1 MISVKY
7 TATFGT
13 VRWEKHLGL
22 PDQLASTYLQS
33 VVPAEWTANDRLR
46 GLTYV
51 VVTLD
56 LEEARFQGGPP
67 PLTFDVSGRLL
78 LDTRTSTTA
87 WGENSALVIYDWL
100 TAEWGFGIDPADVDT
115 ASINAAA
122 NACDAVISLTV
133 GPDTSSGATYT
144 ANGAC
149 TSDAPQEA
157 VLEELAQSMAGL
169 VTHTGGLWVVNAGAY
184 TAPVLALTENLQAGA
199 IEVVQAGA
207 AYADIFNGVR
217 GRMIEHGRAVES
229 DFDPYSNSAYVTDD
243 GDELW
248 TDITLPWTDNRA
260 RARNL
265 ARIFTEQARESLVIR
280 YPAQLH
286 AWPLQVGDRVTVTS
300 AEYGWSAKV
309 FRVTDWQWSDQSA
322 VLLTLQEDGASIYDL
337 ADAATADSLPNT
349 GLPNPYAVP
358 ALTGMAAASGSAHV
372 LRQGDGSFLPRVWV
386 TWDAISSAYVTQ
398 GGRVEI
404 RWRRVGVDA
413 VDQWRS
419 VGAGG
424 GSTGE
429 YLVGAGAGDQVI
441 IAARAVNSL
450 GASGVESII
459 NHIVIG
465 DTTAPA
471 NATGMAYDTVIGGM
485 QVWWDDPTESDYAYS
500 ELRQG
505 VSWAAGAELFIGRGN
520 TTTWYPPSDASYTL
534 WLVHYDRTGNASTPE
549 SLATTYV
556 GIGGTAGGNSA
567 TVYLYQRTAS
577 ATPPSTLPAATL
589 TYTFATGALSGGSLG
604 LWSQTIPGSG
614 GAYLHVTLA
623 RAYSTSA
630 TFDIPPGAWA
640 AAAMLSQDGA
650 AGSDAKAL
658 TLTSTALAFTYSATN
673 VETPASQTISVT
685 AQLANLAGTAA
696 FTCTRY
702 DATGSSL
709 GTVVMGGSGNT
720 RTLTGTQFAATAYA
734 VVGATLAGFTDQIT
748 VVRLRDG
755 SGGITPTF
763 DNSAHTLPAAS
774 DGTVSS
780 YAGSGGK
787 IQVYEGSTALTFHT
801 TLAAGRFTIGTP
813 VVSPA
818 LAITVGARSGSGTTL
833 CTVAVHSA
841 ASAAQ
846 DVITITYPVTV
857 RRADGTDVTF
867 DIVQTLTKSRQ
878 GAAGASVA
886 ELNVYRRATSVPS
899 APSGG
904 SFDFT
909 TQVLTPPAS
918 WSVGVPSGTDPVYVA
933 RGVASTATPGAT
945 VTPIWS
951 SAALAFSDGQAVDAI
966 FKRSASQPST
976 PSPSVGVPVGWY
988 GTVAEVP
995 ASGNAMWS
1003 SFGTRPGPTANW
1015 TWNAAVQVEG
1025 LDGEAGAPAVTA
1037 GANKLVLVVNTWAD
1051 GVVKAGQLPTGTTA
1065 FVKLGGVDDTMNWS
1079 ASAVASA
1086 GLTVSQAGATFNLTA
1101 LSSSVDSGTIT
1112 ITGTRSGYDNVVV
1125 VVSVSKAKDAQ
1136 VSAGPNLGLG
1146 NLQTGAT
1153 KLFGSGS
1160 VTLSAKLEFRTDG
1173 SVYAIGA
1180 ATGETTKTNKRGE
1193 WYSPLTGSVGNSY
1206 SVTFND
1212 LSTPYPGGT
1221 RSKSEG
1227 AMTTTRYVQHSN
1239 TASGGTY
1246 SYDAAWAYT
1255 VTRNSDGATVS
1266 SGSIFSLLSR
1276 EV

>member
-1 MISVKY
+1 MRWLAAAALLLAPGLAWADPITIVATLAPYIGGTLAAAAATAAVFVATYGGYILAAYSVYGGIQARRKAKSAAAAARRAYNASLTDRTITTLQATPPWRVVYGRAIVGGDIVAILTSDKTGTRDNGGSYTKPDALKHIVICLAAHQCQDVHEVMIDGIAIGALDGSGWATTGEFGGKPRTIYQERTLAAGAFATFDAAPTVISAGYQGAHDTGWVDTSYSVVGNTVTNTAGVSATISVKY

-441 IAARAVNSL
+441 IAAGAVNSL
-450 GASGVESII
+450 GARGVETII
-459 NHIVIG
+459 SHVVAG
-465 DTTAPA
+465 DTAAPA
-471 NATGMAYDTVIGGM
+471 VPSGYTLEVLPGVLLFSWLQPPEADFDLSQKQERTTTSEDPPA
-485 QVWWDDPTESDYAYS
+485 WDDAGRVLWQGRAS
-500 ELRQG
+500 ERLLPWPADGTHQMMLRH
-505 VSWAAGAELFIGRGN
+505 V
-520 TTTWYPPSDASYTL
+520 
-534 WLVHYDRTGNASTPE
+534 DRSGNASAPMQIEYTVTGLLVTDVTRSWFRHDGTGAQWERTLLDPE
-549 SLATTYV
+549 NDIPIGLEDAFWIGDGGTLAIAGIAEALAT
-556 GIGGTAGGNSA
+556 AEN
-567 TVYLYQRTAS
+567 
-577 ATPPSTLPAATL
+577 
-589 TYTFATGALSGGSLG
+589 
-604 LWSQTIPGSG
+604 
-614 GAYLHVTLA
+614 
-623 RAYSTSA
+623 
-630 TFDIPPGAWA
+630 A
-640 AAAMLSQDGA
+640 AAVADGKIASYYEATAPTLITHPGLALGDIWFDTDDGKKQYRWDGA
-650 AGSDAKAL
+650 AWVLADDTRIGDALDAA
-658 TLTSTALAFTYSATN
+658 STALGDAAFAQATADGKVQSRSSQARQPPPQKPSAT
-673 VETPASQTISVT
+673 
-685 AQLANLAGTAA
+685 
-696 FTCTRY
+696 C
-702 DATGSSL
+702 GSTLTNGYRIKRWDGDSL
-709 GTVVMGGSGNT
+709 GAGG
-720 RTLTGTQFAATAYA
+720 
-734 VVGATLAGFTDQIT
+734 AGYGR
-748 VVRLRDG
+748 RLRRRRQQR
-755 SGGITPTF
+755 
-763 DNSAHTLPAAS
+763 L
-774 DGTVSS
+774 SS
-780 YAGSGGK
+780 PLK
-787 IQVYEGSTALTFHT
+787 TA
-801 TLAAGRFTIGTP
+801 P
-813 VVSPA
+813 
-818 LAITVGARSGSGTTL
+818 
-833 CTVAVHSA
+833 
-841 ASAAQ
+841 
-846 DVITITYPVTV
+846 
-857 RRADGTDVTF
+857 
-867 DIVQTLTKSRQ
+867 
-878 GAAGASVA
+878 
-886 ELNVYRRATSVPS
+886 
-899 APSGG
+899 
-904 SFDFT
+904 
-909 TQVLTPPAS
+909 
-918 WSVGVPSGTDPVYVA
+918 
-933 RGVASTATPGAT
+933 
-945 VTPIWS
+945 
-951 SAALAFSDGQAVDAI
+951 
-966 FKRSASQPST
+966 
-976 PSPSVGVPVGWY
+976 
-988 GTVAEVP
+988 
-995 ASGNAMWS
+995 
-1003 SFGTRPGPTANW
+1003 PTAI
-1015 TWNAAVQVEG
+1015 QIRI
-1025 LDGEAGAPAVTA
+1025 
-1037 GANKLVLVVNTWAD
+1037 LVV
-1051 GVVKAGQLPTGTTA
+1051 
-1065 FVKLGGVDDTMNWS
+1065 
-1079 ASAVASA
+1079 
-1086 GLTVSQAGATFNLTA
+1086 
-1101 LSSSVDSGTIT
+1101 
-1112 ITGTRSGYDNVVV
+1112 
-1125 VVSVSKAKDAQ
+1125 
-1136 VSAGPNLGLG
+1136 
-1146 NLQTGAT
+1146 
-1153 KLFGSGS
+1153 
-1160 VTLSAKLEFRTDG
+1160 
-1173 SVYAIGA
+1173 
-1180 ATGETTKTNKRGE
+1180 
-1193 WYSPLTGSVGNSY
+1193 
-1206 SVTFND
+1206 
-1212 LSTPYPGGT
+1212 
-1221 RSKSEG
+1221 
-1227 AMTTTRYVQHSN
+1227 H
-1239 TASGGTY
+1239 
-1246 SYDAAWAYT
+1246 
-1255 VTRNSDGATVS
+1255 
-1266 SGSIFSLLSR
+1266 
-1276 EV
+1276 